1 MPKLKSP
8 VVSSN
13 VISSADFGEFHP
25 TAQIRSICDYNVG
38 GVFKGIDFNVPLTRS
53 QARKYLEITE
63 KLKPSARIEID
74 KNIMK
79 DRLFAV
85 EVFKMCN

>member
-1 MPKLKSP
+1 MPKLKAP

-25 TAQIRSICDYNVG
+25 TAQIRSICDYTAG
-38 GVFKGIDFNVPLTRS
+38 GVFKGIDFNVPISRS
-53 QARKYLEITE
+53 QARKYLEVTE
-63 KLKPSARIEID
+63 KMKPTARVEID
-74 KNIMK
+74 KTIMK

-85 EVFKMCN
+85 EVFKLCN